1 MNLFRITWSYI
12 CHKPFNTLLNILLL
26 ALGVAI
32 MIVLMVLGKQLQE
45 KITSNARGIDL
56 VVGAKGSPL
65 QLILSS
71 VFHIDFP
78 TGNIPLAE
86 ARKIAGNRFVQSAIP
101 LALGDSYAGFRIVGT
116 NHMYTALYHAPIR
129 EGKLWEHPF
138 EVTLG
143 ETVARKLSLKP
154 GDTFYGGHGIVSGGH
169 THEDHPYLVAGIL
182 DKTHSVLDNLILT
195 SIESVWEMHDAHI
208 TTDTDTSS
216 HDDSH
221 KEIHTVHKQGHLHS
235 LTAKATISTQATA
248 SKSLPDLPEGEG
260 KEITSLL
267 IKYRSPMAITQFP
280 RYVNSQ
286 SALQAASP
294 AFETAR
300 LFSLMGVGVQVLE
313 GFAYLIIL
321 ISGLSIFIA
330 LYNSMKERRYDLAIM
345 RSLGTS
351 RFRVCMHIM
360 LEGIFVT
367 LTGGLAGFLL
377 GHGIVELV
385 VAFYQPSADAGISGL
400 VWVAEETWILLLCM
414 ILGILAS
421 LLPAISAYRTDISSV
436 LAEG

>member
-1 MNLFRITWSYI
+1 MNLFRITWRYI
-12 CHKPFNTLLNILLL
+12 CHKPLNTILNITLL

-32 MIVLMVLGKQLQE
+32 MVVLLVLGKQLQE

-65 QLILSS
+65 QLILAS

-78 TGNIPLAE
+78 TGNIPLTE

-101 LALGDSYAGFRIVGT
+101 LALGDSYAGYRIVGT
-116 NHMYTALYHAPIR
+116 THAYAQLYQAQVSK
-129 EGKLWEHPF
+129 GKLWDKIF
-138 EVTLG
+138 DVTLG
-143 ETVARKLSLKP
+143 ETAARKLNLKS

-169 THEDHPYLVAGIL
+169 THEGHPYRVAGIL

-195 SIESVWEMHDAHI
+195 SIESVWEMHDPHI
-208 TTDTDTSS
+208 TSDTAPHPDTHTEEHSS
-216 HDDSH
+216 HDLGH
-221 KEIHTVHKQGHLHS
+221 VHTLATKAAT
-235 LTAKATISTQATA
+235 TAQANIPMPLA
-248 SKSLPDLPEGEG
+248 DLPEGEG

-294 AFETAR
+294 AFEIAR
-300 LFSLMGVGVQVLE
+300 LFSLMGTGVQVLE
-313 GFAYLIIL
+313 GFAYLIIF

-330 LYNSMKERRYDLAIM
+330 LYHSLKERRYDLAIM

-351 RFRVCMHIM
+351 RFRVCMHIV
-360 LEGIFVT
+360 LEGVFIT
-367 LTGGLAGFLL
+367 LAGCLAGFLL
-377 GHGIVELV
+377 GHGIVELI
-385 VAFYQPSADAGISGL
+385 ATLHQPSAEAGISGL
-400 VWVAEETWILLLCM
+400 VWLPAELWILMLC
-414 ILGILAS
+414 IVLGILAS
-421 LLPAISAYRTDISSV
+421 LLPAISAYRTNISGV
-436 LAEG
+436 LAGG

>member
-12 CHKPFNTLLNILLL
+12 CHKPLNTILNITLL

-32 MIVLMVLGKQLQE
+32 MVVLLVLGKQLQE

-65 QLILSS
+65 QLILAS

-78 TGNIPLAE
+78 TGNIPLVD

-101 LALGDSYAGFRIVGT
+101 LALGDSYAGYRIVGT
-116 NHMYTALYHAPIR
+116 THAYTQLYQAQVE
-129 EGKLWEHPF
+129 EGKLWEDIF

-143 ETVARKLSLKP
+143 ETAARKLNLKP
-154 GDTFYGGHGIVSGGH
+154 GDTFYGGHGNVSGGH
-169 THEDHPYLVAGIL
+169 THEDHPYRVAGIL

-195 SIESVWEMHDAHI
+195 SIQSVWEMHDPHIASDTALHPDTHKDEHSAHEPDHVHTLATKAAA
-208 TTDTDTSS
+208 TTAQTT
-216 HDDSH
+216 
-221 KEIHTVHKQGHLHS
+221 
-235 LTAKATISTQATA
+235 
-248 SKSLPDLPEGEG
+248 LPMPLADLPEGEG
-260 KEITSLL
+260 REITSLL

-294 AFETAR
+294 AFEVAR
-300 LFSLMGVGVQVLE
+300 LFSLMGTGVQVLE
-313 GFAYLIIL
+313 GFAYLIIF

-330 LYNSMKERRYDLAIM
+330 LYHSLKERRYDLAIM

-351 RFRVCMHIM
+351 RFRVCMHIV
-360 LEGIFVT
+360 LEGVFIT
-367 LTGGLAGFLL
+367 LAGCLAGFLL
-377 GHGIVELV
+377 GHGIVELI
-385 VAFYQPSADAGISGL
+385 AALHQPSAEAGISGL
-400 VWVAEETWILLLCM
+400 VWLPAELWILMLC
-414 ILGILAS
+414 IVLGILAS
-421 LLPAISAYRTDISSV
+421 LLPAISAYRTNISGV
-436 LAEG
+436 LAGG